1 MHQSSDAF
9 LQLLADLGA
18 EIGEDLSPDPS
29 GVLTLVLDDESFSLE
44 SPEGS
49 SFVYL
54 QAAIRRLGPN
64 RAADLEAAM
73 RLNLFGHPL
82 SNAWLALDPE
92 GDALRLCC
100 AISLDGLDTA
110 RLTAFL
116 EAFATAIGALR
127 HSDAL
132 PASGTLDTEI
142 AQHFVRI

>member
-1 MHQSSDAF
+1 MQQSSDAF
-9 LQLLADLGA
+9 LHLLADLGA

-44 SPEGS
+44 SPEGA

-100 AISLDGLDTA
+100 ALPIDGLDTA
-110 RLTAFL
+110 RLSGFL
-116 EAFATAIGALR
+116 EAFAATINVLR
-127 HSDAL
+127 HGDTV
-132 PASGTLDTEI
+132 PVSGTLDTEI